1 MGEFTDKA
9 KGRIK
14 QAVGDLTG
22 NERLKREGEKDEL
35 KGQLKGA
42 VEDVKVAVKDAKR
55 AIKQAGR

>member
-35 KGQLKGA
+35 KGQLKGT

-55 AIKQAGR
+55 AIKQAGK